1 MNTHL
6 SKLWGKQLDTALG
19 RVRVEK
25 KDDEQVSLTS
35 DKLQNELILI
45 IHHLDDAEEGIK
57 ENDLDYIK
65 ASLHDI
71 REVVDRLSRVLSPE
85 HAQNI
90 AAVRAF
96 DEEEPDADRTK

>member
-6 SKLWGKQLDTALG
+6 SKLFGSQIDSALG

-25 KDDEQVSLTS
+25 KDDENVSLTS
-35 DKLQNELILI
+35 DKLQNELLLI
-45 IHHLDDAEEGIK
+45 VHHLDDADEGIK
-57 ENDLDYIK
+57 EDDLDYVK

-85 HAQNI
+85 HARNI
-90 AAVRAF
+90 QAARVM
-96 DEEEPDADRTK
+96 DEEETDANRTK

>member
-6 SKLWGKQLDTALG
+6 SKLYGSHIDSALG
-19 RVRVEK
+19 RVRVDK
-25 KDDEQVSLTS
+25 KDDEHVSLTS

-45 IHHLDDAEEGIK
+45 IHHLDDADEGIN
-57 ENDLDYIK
+57 EDDLDYVK
-65 ASLHDI
+65 SSLRDI

-90 AAVRAF
+90 AAVRTM
-96 DEEEPDADRTK
+96 DEEDTDANRTK

>member
-6 SKLWGKQLDTALG
+6 SKLWGNQLDAALG

-25 KDDEQVSLTS
+25 KDEQVSLTS

-45 IHHLDDAEEGIK
+45 VHHLDDVDEGLG
-57 ENDLDYIK
+57 ENDLDYVK
-65 ASLHDI
+65 ASLRDI
-71 REVVDRLSRVLSPE
+71 REVVDRLARVLSPE

-90 AAVRAF
+90 AAVRGMA
-96 DEEEPDADRTK
+96 EEETDANRTE